1 MRVLIVGGGKVG
13 RDLATRLEARGENV
27 VIIEKDESV
36 AETNRDAGFTI
47 HIGDG
52 TDSDVLRT
60 AGAENALR
68 VVATTGNDSVN
79 LLVAQLAATTFNIK
93 QVISRVNHPKNTD
106 AFEELDVKTI
116 SSTNAIS
123 WAIDNQIERP
133 ALWNWM
139 TELGQSGDVQEFEVT
154 AEAVAGRTIA
164 DLATVIP
171 EGCLIAL
178 VSRDGENMVP
188 DGDFKLKQGDRITLV
203 GQNEVVQDALARF
216 HPDD

>member
-27 VIIEKDESV
+27 VIIEKDESI

-79 LLVAQLAATTFNIK
+79 LLVAQLAATTFDIK

-164 DLATVIP
+164 DLATVSP